1 MDMRLTRAALIA
13 VTTLS
18 CAGAFAADA
27 KSTLSTS
34 DRKFMEKAAAG
45 GMAEVQL
52 GQLAKQRGA
61 SDEVKSFGAQ
71 MSKDHARANDELRA
85 IATSKGVTLPSSLDR
100 DAQKEMGKLSRL
112 KGEEFDR
119 EYMGHMVKDH
129 QQDVKEFQ
137 KASKDAKD
145 PDVKGFAT
153 RTLTVIEGH
162 LQVAQRADDAI
173 KARPATPSPQKA
185 AK

>member
-1 MDMRLTRAALIA
+1 MDMRLTRAALLA
-13 VTTLS
+13 VTALS

-27 KSTLSTS
+27 KSSLSSS

-61 SDEVKSFGAQ
+61 SEEVKSFGAQ
-71 MSKDHARANDELRA
+71 MSRDHAKANDELRV
-85 IATSKGVTLPSSLDR
+85 IASSKGVTLPSSLDR

-112 KGEEFDR
+112 KGDEFDR
-119 EYMGHMVKDH
+119 AYMDHMVKDH
-129 QQDVKEFQ
+129 RQDVKEFQ
-137 KASKDAKD
+137 KASKDARD
-145 PDVKGFAT
+145 PEVKGFAA

-173 KARPATPSPQKA
+173 KAKPAAPSPQKD